1 MKIVS
6 NGLIAVGVLALVVAV
21 AGIFSANPSR
31 VDHIKVTTVVLGA
44 DTLFL
49 LAIIIKL
56 CCKECVKK

>member
-1 MKIVS
+1 MKVMPNVLTGIGIVM
-6 NGLIAVGVLALVVAV
+6 LVVAV

-49 LAIIIKL
+49 LAILAKL
-56 CCKECVKK
+56 FDKK